1 MCGRVYCIMETK
13 ENIQYPCFSQD
24 VKRADRKK
32 RTDKVVRMIFL
43 LITGICASIIFV
55 VLGFILVKGLTPF
68 FKTYSENGNPKAKMS
83 FSFLLF
89 GNIFNGGYDS
99 VSNTYHYGAGFLF
112 VNTILLNLLTAI
124 IAIPTGVLTALFIV
138 RIAPK
143 KLGKVIETGVDLLAA
158 IPSVI
163 FGIFGLGVIVPII
176 KNICHSIGL
185 VSVSGISMLAGAI
198 VLSLMIIP
206 TIVSVSV
213 TSLKAVDENQIKGSL
228 ALGASTTQTNFKIVL
243 RGAKSGIF
251 AGIILGL
258 GRSLGEA
265 TAISM
270 VCGSPL
276 RGITWNPLEP
286 VTTLSSEILLAFGEA
301 SYGSLNYDARFSAGI
316 LLMVLIL
323 ITNLILND
331 VKNHISSIDKQPI
344 FVVRIYKS
352 IKTFVLVIVQKI
364 KDKKQGIK
372 Q

>member
-1 MCGRVYCIMETK
+1 METK
-13 ENIQYPCFSQD
+13 NNIQLSNEI
-24 VKRADRKK
+24 KRANRKK
-32 RTDKVVRMIFL
+32 KTDKIVRIIFL
-43 LITGICASIIFV
+43 LITTICASIIFV

-68 FKTYSENGNPKAKMS
+68 FKTYSENGNPEAKMS

-89 GNIFNGGYDS
+89 GNIFNGGYDAKT
-99 VSNTYHYGAGFLF
+99 NTYHYGAGFLF

-124 IAIPTGVLTALFIV
+124 LAIPTGVLTALFIV

-176 KNICHSIGL
+176 KNICQAIGL

-213 TSLKAVDENQIKGSL
+213 TALKAVDENQIKGSL
-228 ALGASTTQTNFKIVL
+228 ALGASPTQTNFKIAL

-276 RGITWNPLEP
+276 RNITWNPLNP

-331 VKNHISSIDKQPI
+331 VKNHISSIDKKPI
-344 FVVRIYKS
+344 FIVKVYMNIKALIS
-352 IKTFVLVIVQKI
+352 IIKEKI
-364 KDKKQGIK
+364 KRKKGIK
-372 Q
+372 E